1 MITNNKKIKVMSKVE
16 KIESLKQEKV
26 LLEKRKQKVF
36 IKKNKELTSF
46 FKGFF
51 GELPFHNI
59 GGGDQDSFYF
69 NVADENGFSKEIAKL
84 YLRKSN
90 WDKVGYDE
98 VHINYY
104 STSTN
109 SKFELNRLVTLG
121 KIAKVVKEDSGAILD
136 NHHLIVSK
144 YNKVESKLSSKIWG
158 IEKEIRD
165 LYDLIQEEKAE
176 KRKQKAF
183 SNVGISFEK
192 PRNIDLKNGYRAWNV
207 ENLRILGWVNE
218 KQKSV
223 DIEIKIK
230 QTKWDEKTE
239 TYVDMDPVVQ
249 IHNKI
254 RYQNVR
260 YLVENA

>member
-1 MITNNKKIKVMSKVE
+1 MINLNFEFVTE
-16 KIESLKQEKV
+16 
-26 LLEKRKQKVF
+26 
-36 IKKNKELTSF
+36 KKNKELTSF

-51 GELPFHNI
+51 GELPFHNV
-59 GGGDQDSFYF
+59 GGYDQDSFYF

-90 WDKVGYDE
+90 WDLVGYDE

-144 YNKVESKLSSKIWG
+144 YNKVESKLSAKIWG

-176 KRKQKAF
+176 KRKQRAF
-183 SNVGISFEK
+183 SNKGIEFEK
-192 PRNIDLKNGYRAWNV
+192 PLNFDLKNGYRAWNV
-207 ENLRILGWVNE
+207 KNIRILSWVNE
-218 KQKSV
+218 NKKSV
-223 DIEIKIK
+223 NIEIKVQNQQYDYDNNK
-230 QTKWDEKTE
+230 
-239 TYVDMDPVVQ
+239 YVELEPVVQ
-249 IHNKI
+249 RHEKI
-254 RYQNVR
+254 RYDNIR
-260 YLVENA
+260 SLVENS

>member
-1 MITNNKKIKVMSKVE
+1 MSKVE

-59 GGGDQDSFYF
+59 GGYDQDSFYF

-84 YLRKSN
+84 YLRKSDWN
-90 WDKVGYDE
+90 KVGYDE

-121 KIAKVVKEDSGAILD
+121 KIANMLKENSGAILD

-144 YNKVESKLSSKIWG
+144 YNKVESKLQSKIWG
-158 IEKEIRD
+158 LDKEIAD
-165 LYDLIQEEKAE
+165 VHNELAEEANDKHRA
-176 KRKQKAF
+176 KAF
-183 SNVGISFEK
+183 SSAGISFSK
-192 PRNIDLKNGYRAWNV
+192 PKRFDLKNGIQAWNV
-207 ENLRILGWVNE
+207 VNLRILGWVNE
-218 KQKSV
+218 NKKSV
-223 DIEIKIK
+223 DI
-230 QTKWDEKTE
+230 QTTSEHQVWDYEQEK
-239 TYVDMDPVVQ
+239 YVKSEPIIQ
-249 IHNKI
+249 NHNKI
-254 RYQNVR
+254 RYQNIKWI
-260 YLVENA
+260 VENA

>member
-1 MITNNKKIKVMSKVE
+1 MSKVE

-26 LLEKRKQKVF
+26 LLEIRKQKVF

-51 GELPFHNI
+51 GELPFHNV
-59 GGGDQDSFYF
+59 GGYDQDSFYF

-90 WDKVGYDE
+90 WDLVGYDE

-144 YNKVESKLSSKIWG
+144 YNKVESKLNSKIWG
-158 IEKEIRD
+158 LEKDINEVYRS
-165 LYDLIQEEKAE
+165 IQEDKAE

-183 SNVGISFEK
+183 SNKGIEFEK
-192 PRNIDLKNGYRAWNV
+192 PLNFDLKNGYRAWNV
-207 ENLRILGWVNE
+207 KNIRILSWVNE
-218 KQKSV
+218 NKKSV
-223 DIEIKIK
+223 NIEIKVQNQQYDYDNNK
-230 QTKWDEKTE
+230 
-239 TYVDMDPVVQ
+239 YVELEPVVQ
-249 IHNKI
+249 RHEKI
-254 RYQNVR
+254 RYDNIR
-260 YLVENA
+260 SLVENS

>member
-1 MITNNKKIKVMSKVE
+1 MSKVE

-59 GGGDQDSFYF
+59 GGYDQDSFYF

-84 YLRKSN
+84 YLRKSDWN
-90 WDKVGYDE
+90 KVGYDE

-121 KIAKVVKEDSGAILD
+121 KIANMLKENSGAILD

-144 YNKVESKLSSKIWG
+144 YNKVESKLNSKIWG
-158 IEKEIRD
+158 LEKDINEVYRS
-165 LYDLIQEEKAE
+165 IQEDKAE

-183 SNVGISFEK
+183 SNKGIEFEK
-192 PRNIDLKNGYRAWNV
+192 PLNFDLKNGYRAWNV
-207 ENLRILGWVNE
+207 KNLRILSWVNE
-218 KQKSV
+218 NKKSV
-223 DIEIKIK
+223 NIEIKVQNQQYDYDNNK
-230 QTKWDEKTE
+230 
-239 TYVDMDPVVQ
+239 YVELEPVVQ
-249 IHNKI
+249 RHEKI
-254 RYQNVR
+254 RYDNIR
-260 YLVENA
+260 SLVENA